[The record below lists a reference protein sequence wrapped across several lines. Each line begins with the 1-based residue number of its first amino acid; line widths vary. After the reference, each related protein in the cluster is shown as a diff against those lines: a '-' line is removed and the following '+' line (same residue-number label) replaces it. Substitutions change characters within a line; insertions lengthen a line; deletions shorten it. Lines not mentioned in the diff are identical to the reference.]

1 MSCLF
6 YWSRTSFGEPSQQR
20 KLIFFR
26 IDYYNK
32 INIVFLFYVLY
43 EPDFVDCYMKY
54 YAYCVFCS
62 WSSLNVCVCSN
73 HSFLN
78 NILNII
84 KIPDLLGQD
93 EMRTYINVLST
104 IPSIQRY
111 STNCF
116 IFFLLG
122 WKNNKKL
129 FCWSDSSY
137 YNPGLSIIVSVSE
150 IGISEFPKN
159 YVKIYFL

>member
-1 MSCLF
+1 MLCRF
-6 YWSRTSFGEPSQQR
+6 CWSRTSFGEPSQQG

-26 IDYYNK
+26 IKYYNK

-43 EPDFVDCYMKY
+43 ERDFVDCYMKC
-54 YAYCVFCS
+54 YAYCIFCS
-62 WSSLNVCVCSN
+62 WSFLNVCVCSN

-104 IPSIQRY
+104 VPSIQMY
-111 STNCF
+111 SMNCV
-116 IFFLLG
+116 
-122 WKNNKKL
+122 L
-129 FCWSDSSY
+129 FSSY
-137 YNPGLSIIVSVSE
+137 LGERIIKKYSVDLTPV
-150 IGISEFPKN
+150 IIT
-159 YVKIYFL
+159 LDCL